1 MGILKLSS
9 KDEYEGDLKEPF
21 SYEGVSL
28 EVPQMHGVGKLKFE
42 DGSCFLGDFENNVFH
57 GEGQYSFVDSLEDDI
72 LS

>member
-9 KDEYEGDLKEPF
+9 KDEYEGDLKEPYE
-21 SYEGVSL
+21 YEGVCL

-42 DGSCFLGDFENNVFH
+42 DGSCYLGDFENNVFH
-57 GEGQYSFVDSLEDDI
+57 GDGQYSFADSLDEEI